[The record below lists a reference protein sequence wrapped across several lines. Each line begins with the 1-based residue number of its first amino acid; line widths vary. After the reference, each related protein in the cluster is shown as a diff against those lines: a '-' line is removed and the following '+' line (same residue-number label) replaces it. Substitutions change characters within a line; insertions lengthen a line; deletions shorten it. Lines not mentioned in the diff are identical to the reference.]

1 MVALLSPSR
10 HSGDRVEE
18 ADIDVRTVAE
28 WMGHRDHGALLLKT
42 YSHVRPE
49 HVREMVGRVR
59 FGASP

>member
-1 MVALLSPSR
+1 MPLGSA
-10 HSGDRVEE
+10 
-18 ADIDVRTVAE
+18 VRTVAE

-59 FGASP
+59 FGA